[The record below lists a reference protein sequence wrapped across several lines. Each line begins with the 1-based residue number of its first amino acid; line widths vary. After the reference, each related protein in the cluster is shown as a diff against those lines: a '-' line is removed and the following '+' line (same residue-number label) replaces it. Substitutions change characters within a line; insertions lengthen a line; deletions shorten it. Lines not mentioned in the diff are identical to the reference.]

1 MTPPL
6 LFVEDLKTHFFTGRG
21 ITKAVDGVSFTLRAG
36 ETLAL
41 VGESGSGKS
50 VTCLSLVRLVPE
62 PAGRIVGG
70 RVLLDGEDLLGKS
83 PAEMRRVRG
92 KQIAMV
98 LQDPMTSL
106 NPALTIGTQIGEVV
120 RLHQGLRGASLRAR
134 ALEALRRLRIAAA
147 ETRLGQFQHQ
157 LSGGMRQ
164 RVSSA
169 IAMSCAPRLLIADE
183 PTTSLDVT
191 IQAQYLDL
199 LKEVQQATG
208 VAVILVTHDFG
219 IVAANAD
226 RVAVMYAGRIVEI
239 GSTLDLFNA
248 PAHPYTRALLRCL
261 PDIDARGGRL
271 GIAGESGP
279 GKPTL
284 AKLFPLLERPTA
296 GSLRFDGKAIEAFG
310 HGDLAAYR
318 RAVQAVF
325 QDPYSS
331 LNPRMRVEHIVAE
344 PLPRDNGL
352 SRAGVRDRVGE
363 VLQLVGLRRD
373 SAALYPHEFSGGQRQ
388 RIALAPA
395 LVTHPKLIVPTGA
408 VPNRM
413 APPAGCRFHPRC
425 PHAMPQCRTAEPV
438 FKEVERGRFTACHLY

>member
-1 MTPPL
+1 MRESPPL
-6 LFVEDLKTHFFTGRG
+6 LAVENLRTHFFTRRG
-21 ITKAVDGVSFTLRAG
+21 VTKAVDGVSFTLDAG

-50 VTCLSLVRLVPE
+50 ITCLSLVRLVPE

-70 RVLLDGEDLLGKS
+70 RILLDGDDLLTKS
-83 PAEMRRVRG
+83 AAEMRRVRG

-120 RLHQGLRGASLRAR
+120 RLHQGLRGASLRER
-134 ALEALRRLRIAAA
+134 VLEALSRLRIPGAGA
-147 ETRLGQFQHQ
+147 RLRHYQHQ

-239 GSTLDLFNA
+239 GRTLDVFNE

-261 PDIDARGGRL
+261 PDVDLKRARLIEIGGQ
-271 GIAGESGP
+271 P
-279 GKPTL
+279 P
-284 AKLFPLLERPTA
+284 
-296 GSLRFDGKAIEAFG
+296 
-310 HGDLAAYR
+310 DLAR
-318 RAVQAVF
+318 
-325 QDPYSS
+325 
-331 LNPRMRVEHIVAE
+331 
-344 PLPRDNGL
+344 LP
-352 SRAGVRDRVGE
+352 
-363 VLQLVGLRRD
+363 
-373 SAALYPHEFSGGQRQ
+373 P
-388 RIALAPA
+388 
-395 LVTHPKLIVPTGA
+395 
-408 VPNRM
+408 
-413 APPAGCRFHPRC
+413 GCPFAPRC
-425 PHAMPQCRTAEPV
+425 PERQPRCDAEYPPAVSLPGGHVAQCWVAPG
-438 FKEVERGRFTACHLY
+438 VEAPAR